1 MIDIHPNFVAKT
13 LSGFCVLYFKNL
25 RHSPDAPPHYHIT
38 VPINDDSSLLFCYI
52 TDEIENR
59 LWYYRRANK
68 EDAISCLV
76 RVDKS
81 ILSFLKH
88 ESIIECNQPLL
99 VSKQEFDKIIDPKIR
114 LDIKSREISKEL
126 KRKIITAIKQSPV
139 VKPFIK
145 KLIKG
150 L

>member
-1 MIDIHPNFVAKT
+1 MIDIPPNLIAET

-25 RHSPDAPPHYHIT
+25 KHSSEAPPHYHIS
-38 VPINDDSSLLFCYI
+38 VPINDDSSLLLCYI
-52 TDEIENR
+52 TGEIENR
-59 LWYYRRANK
+59 LWYYRKANK

-88 ESIIECNQPLL
+88 ESIVECNQPVF
-99 VSKQEFDKIIDPKIR
+99 VSKQEFDKIIDPNIK
-114 LDIKSREISKEL
+114 LDIKTRDIPKEL
-126 KRKIITAIKQSPV
+126 KREIVKAIKNSPV

-145 KLIKG
+145 KLIKV
-150 L
+150 